1 MSEPATPFPGGAVNR
16 RRANR
21 GTLGGA
27 ADRKVERPAPLRQAV
42 YEALI
47 ELIVNRTL
55 QPGQHLVEIELAEYL
70 GVSRQPVREAL
81 QRLQTDGWIDLRPAQ
96 GAFVHTP
103 SEDEVDQ
110 LLGVRTVLETYS
122 ARLAAENATPEDVNR
137 LWELQ
142 QDGLNALAAN
152 DSEGLVAAN
161 AALHAHINTIAG
173 NTVLA
178 RHIGLVERRWRW
190 YYLPIAQPRG
200 QSAWTEHAELIK
212 AIAAGD
218 ADLASSIMQRHTER
232 TRKVYHDQRQ
242 AKSDSE

>member
-1 MSEPATPFPGGAVNR
+1 VQ
-16 RRANR
+16 
-21 GTLGGA
+21 
-27 ADRKVERPAPLRQAV
+27 RPAPLRQAV
-42 YEALI
+42 YDAI
-47 ELIVNRTL
+47 VDLIVQGTL
-55 QPGQHLVEIELAEYL
+55 QRGQHLVENELAEYL

-81 QRLQTDGWIDLRPAQ
+81 QRLQTDGWVDLRPAQ

-142 QDGLNALAAN
+142 QDGLDALAAN
-152 DSEGLVAAN
+152 DSEALVKAN
-161 AALHAHINTIAG
+161 VNLHAEITAVAG
-173 NTVLA
+173 NSVLA
-178 RHIGLVERRWRW
+178 KHIELVERRWHW

-200 QSAWTEHAELIK
+200 QGAWAEHAELLK

-218 ADLASSIMQRHTER
+218 ADLASSIMHRHTEH
-232 TRKVYHDQRQ
+232 TRQVYHDQRQ
-242 AKSDSE
+242 TKSDAE

>member
-1 MSEPATPFPGGAVNR
+1 MSLSTPSPR
-16 RRANR
+16 KRSH
-21 GTLGGA
+21 TLIDVA
-27 ADRKVERPAPLRQAV
+27 ARPVQRPAPLRQAV
-42 YEALI
+42 YDAI
-47 ELIVNRTL
+47 VDLIVEGSL
-55 QPGQHLVEIELAEYL
+55 QRGQHLVESELAEHL

-122 ARLAAENATPEDVNR
+122 AQLAAENATPEDVTR

-152 DSEGLVAAN
+152 DLEGLVGAN
-161 AALHAHINTIAG
+161 AALHKHINVAAG

-178 RHIGLVERRWRW
+178 KHIGLVERRWRW

-200 QSAWTEHAELIK
+200 QDAWTEHAELIK
-212 AIAAGD
+212 AIAAGEAARAGD
-218 ADLASSIMQRHTER
+218 IMNRHTER
-232 TRKVYHDQRQ
+232 TRQVYHDERQ
-242 AKSDSE
+242 AKSASE

>member
-1 MSEPATPFPGGAVNR
+1 MSLPTPTPRKRDQAPQHHTLADAAAR
-16 RRANR
+16 R
-21 GTLGGA
+21 
-27 ADRKVERPAPLRQAV
+27 VQRPAPLRQAV
-42 YEALI
+42 YDAI
-47 ELIVNRTL
+47 VDLIVQGTL
-55 QPGQHLVEIELAEYL
+55 QRGQHLVENELAEYL

-122 ARLAAENATPEDVNR
+122 ARLAAEHATPEDVNR

-161 AALHAHINTIAG
+161 AALHAQINVVAG

-178 RHIGLVERRWRW
+178 KHIGLVERRWRW

-200 QSAWTEHAELIK
+200 QSAWTEHAELIQ

-218 ADLASSIMQRHTER
+218 ADLASSIMNGHTER
-232 TRKVYHDQRQ
+232 TRQVYSEQRL
-242 AKSDSE
+242 AKPDE

>member
-1 MSEPATPFPGGAVNR
+1 MSLPTPSPRKRATTLTDAAAR
-16 RRANR
+16 R
-21 GTLGGA
+21 
-27 ADRKVERPAPLRQAV
+27 VQRPAPLRQAV
-42 YEALI
+42 YDAI
-47 ELIVNRTL
+47 VDLIVQGTL
-55 QPGQHLVEIELAEYL
+55 KRGQHLVENELAEYL

-122 ARLAAENATPEDVNR
+122 ARLAAENASAEDVNR

-142 QDGLNALAAN
+142 QDGINALAAN
-152 DSEGLVAAN
+152 DSDALVKAN
-161 AALHAHINTIAG
+161 VNLHAAITEVAG
-173 NTVLA
+173 NSVLA
-178 RHIGLVERRWRW
+178 KHIVERRWHW

-200 QSAWTEHAELIK
+200 QGAWTEHAELIK

-218 ADLASSIMQRHTER
+218 ADLASNIMQRHTEHTQR
-232 TRKVYHDQRQ
+232 VYHDQRQ
-242 AKSDSE
+242 TKSDSESESE

>member
-1 MSEPATPFPGGAVNR
+1 MSLPTTPSPPKRGQATQHHALADGGGR
-16 RRANR
+16 R
-21 GTLGGA
+21 
-27 ADRKVERPAPLRQAV
+27 VQRPAPLRQAV
-42 YEALI
+42 YDAI
-47 ELIVNRTL
+47 VELIVHGTL
-55 QPGQHLVEIELAEYL
+55 QRGQHLVENELAEYL

-81 QRLQTDGWIDLRPAQ
+81 QRLQTDGWVDLRPAQ
-96 GAFVHTP
+96 GAFVHMP

-122 ARLAAENATPEDVNR
+122 AQLAAQNATPQDVNG

-142 QDGLNALAAN
+142 QDGLNALATN
-152 DSEGLVAAN
+152 DSEALVAAN
-161 AALHAHINTIAG
+161 AALHERINLLAG

-200 QSAWTEHAELIK
+200 HDAWTEHAELIK

-218 ADLASSIMQRHTER
+218 TDQAGKIMHRHTDR
-232 TRKVYHDQRQ
+232 TREMYHKQRTT
-242 AKSDSE
+242 KSETE

>member
-1 MSEPATPFPGGAVNR
+1 MSNPFPTGKPDQAS
-16 RRANR
+16 RA
-21 GTLGGA
+21 TALADGA
-27 ADRKVERPAPLRQAV
+27 ARRLQRPAPLRQAV
-42 YEALI
+42 CDAI
-47 ELIVNRTL
+47 VELIVHGTL
-55 QPGQHLVEIELAEYL
+55 QRGQHLVENELAEYL
-70 GVSRQPVREAL
+70 GVSRQPVREAF
-81 QRLQTDGWIDLRPAQ
+81 QRLQTDGWIELRPAQ
-96 GAFVHTP
+96 GAFVHIP
-103 SEDEVDQ
+103 SEEEVDQ
-110 LLGVRTVLETYS
+110 LLGVRSALETYS
-122 ARLAAENATPEDVNR
+122 AGLAAERAAPEDVNR

-218 ADLASSIMQRHTER
+218 ADLASDIMNRHTDR
-232 TRKVYHDQRQ
+232 TRQVYHDQRQ
-242 AKSDSE
+242 TKSDTE

>member
-1 MSEPATPFPGGAVNR
+1 MSLPTPSPR
-16 RRANR
+16 RRDQGSQRHA
-21 GTLGGA
+21 LAGA
-27 ADRKVERPAPLRQAV
+27 PARRVQRPAPLRQAV
-42 YEALI
+42 YDAI
-47 ELIVNRTL
+47 VELIVQGTL
-55 QPGQHLVEIELAEYL
+55 QRGQHLVESDLAEYL

-81 QRLQTDGWIDLRPAQ
+81 QRLQTDGWIELRPAQ

-110 LLGVRTVLETYS
+110 LLGLRTVLETYS
-122 ARLAAENATPEDVNR
+122 ARLAAERATPEDVNR

-161 AALHAHINTIAG
+161 VALHAHINVLAG

-178 RHIGLVERRWRW
+178 EHIGLVERKWRW

-200 QSAWTEHAELIK
+200 HDAWAEHAELIK

-218 ADLASSIMQRHTER
+218 ADLASSIMNRHTER
-232 TRKVYHDQRQ
+232 TRQVYREQRV
-242 AKSDSE
+242 ANSDAQ

>member
-21 GTLGGA
+21 GTLGDSAG
-27 ADRKVERPAPLRQAV
+27 RKVERPAPLRQAV

-81 QRLQTDGWIDLRPAQ
+81 QRLQTEGWVDLRPAQ

-103 SEDEVDQ
+103 TEDEADQ
-110 LLGVRTVLETYS
+110 LLGVRSVLETYS
-122 ARLAAENATPEDVNR
+122 AKLAAEHATPSDVDL
-137 LWELQ
+137 LWNLQ
-142 QDGLNALAAN
+142 
-152 DSEGLVAAN
+152 SEGVDAMENVDVDRMVTAN
-161 AALHAHINTIAG
+161 ANLHAFITRLSG

-178 RHIGLVERRWRW
+178 ELIGLVDRRVRW
-190 YYLPIAQPRG
+190 YYTPIAGPRG
-200 QSAWTEHAELIK
+200 EDSWGEHEELIN

-218 ADLASSIMQRHTER
+218 AEQASRIMTVHTER
-232 TRKVYHDQRQ
+232 TRLAYHEQRQ
-242 AKSDSE
+242 AQTSS

>member
-1 MSEPATPFPGGAVNR
+1 MSLPTPSPR
-16 RRANR
+16 KR
-21 GTLGGA
+21 GQASQHHTLADGA
-27 ADRKVERPAPLRQAV
+27 ARRVQRPAPLRQAV
-42 YEALI
+42 YDAI
-47 ELIVNRTL
+47 VDLIVQGTL
-55 QPGQHLVEIELAEYL
+55 QRGQHLVENELAEYL

-110 LLGVRTVLETYS
+110 LLGVRTVLETYA

-218 ADLASSIMQRHTER
+218 ADLASDIMNRHTDR
-232 TRKVYHDQRQ
+232 TRQVYHDQRQ
-242 AKSDSE
+242 TKSDTE